1 MNDPITTIVLI
12 EDDEDDYIITRD
24 LLDEVER
31 GRFELQWVSTYEE
44 ALAWLRAP
52 GADVYLVDY
61 RLGVH
66 NGLDLLREALS
77 QGVRA
82 PIILLTGQGN
92 HEVDVEAMQ
101 AGAADYLVKGHIDSF
116 LLERAIRYAIERKQA
131 EEKLRDAEARY
142 RTLVEQLPAIIY
154 TVALGQTPRT
164 FYISPQIESLLGFSP
179 AEWIADQEL
188 WIKQIHPDDRERVQA
203 EVRSRDARGEP
214 LDLEY
219 RVLARD
225 GRVHWFNN
233 KTALIRDGAGRAVA
247 SHGVMLD
254 ISERKRAEEEVQRHA
269 ARAEALVR
277 TAARLNAVLDLDT
290 VLNTVCEETARALN
304 APAAIAGLYDER
316 HDHILFTATFGLP
329 PDDGRRFHPIP
340 RALYEEHTQ
349 AWGKMVTIPDV
360 QAFPELPNASLF
372 AQYNIRTI
380 GTAAMLRTDQLIGV
394 LNVLTFETARA
405 FNADELALLQGLAD
419 QAAQAIVNARLL
431 EDAERR
437 FRHVEALRN
446 IDVAITSN
454 LDLRLT
460 LTVIL
465 EQVIAELGV
474 DAASLLIYKAYTH
487 SLEFAAGRG
496 FRTDALQ
503 HTHLRLGEGH
513 AGQAALERR
522 VTHVSD
528 LTRPDAGFKRS
539 KLLAGESFVAY
550 YGVPLI
556 AAGQIKGVLEI
567 FHRSPLAPDREWL
580 DFLET
585 LGGQAAIAIDNATLF
600 SDLQRSNIELTLAYD
615 ATIEG
620 WSRALD
626 LRDKE
631 TEGHTQRVTEMTLR
645 LAREM
650 GVGEE
655 ESVNIRRGALLHD
668 IGKMGIP
675 DSILLKPGPLTDDEW
690 AIMRKHP
697 RYAYEMLSPITY
709 LQRALDIPYCH
720 HEKWDGDGYPRGLK
734 GEHIPLS
741 ARIFAVVDVW
751 DALRS
756 DRPYRLAW
764 PEEKVREHIRAGAR
778 SHFDSQVVEMF
789 LKVMSET
796 SN

>member
-1 MNDPITTIVLI
+1 MNDRTTTIVLI

-24 LLDEVER
+24 LLNEVEQ

-66 NGLDLLREALS
+66 DGLELLREALS

-92 HEVDVEAMQ
+92 REVDVEAMQ

-131 EEKLRDAEARY
+131 EEKLREAEARY
-142 RTLVEQLPAIIY
+142 RALVEQLPAIIY
-154 TVALGQTPRT
+154 TVALDQPPRT
-164 FYISPQIESLLGFSP
+164 FYISPQIESLLGFTP
-179 AEWIADQEL
+179 AEWMADREL
-188 WIKQIHPDDRERVQA
+188 WIKQIHPDDRERVLT

-225 GRVHWFNN
+225 GRVLWFNN
-233 KTALIRDGAGRAVA
+233 KTALIRGEAGRAAA

-254 ISERKRAEEEVQRHA
+254 ITERKQAEEEVQRHA
-269 ARAEALVR
+269 ARAEALAR

-290 VLNTVCEETARALN
+290 VLNTVCEETAHALN
-304 APAAIAGLYDER
+304 TPAALAGLYDER
-316 HDHILFTATFGLP
+316 QDHIRFAATFGLP
-329 PDDGRRFHPIP
+329 PDVGRRFQPVP
-340 RALYEEHTQ
+340 RSLYEEYTQ
-349 AWGKMVTIPDV
+349 TRSKLVTIPDV
-360 QAFPELPNASLF
+360 QAFSELPNAPLF
-372 AQYNIRTI
+372 AQHNIRTI
-380 GTAAMLRTDQLIGV
+380 CSAAMLRAGQLIGV
-394 LNVLTFETARA
+394 LNALTFETARV

-446 IDVAITSN
+446 IDLAITSN

-460 LTVIL
+460 LGVIL
-465 EQVIAELGV
+465 EQVTAELHV
-474 DAASLLIYKAYTH
+474 DAASLLIFKEYSH

-496 FRTDALQ
+496 FRTSALQ
-503 HTHLRLGEGH
+503 HTYLRLGEGH
-513 AGQAALERR
+513 AGQAALKRQAIYIP
-522 VTHVSD
+522 D
-528 LTRPDAGFKRS
+528 LTQPDSGFKRA
-539 KLLAGESFVAY
+539 KLLAGEDLVAY
-550 YGVPLI
+550 YAVPLI
-556 AAGQIKGVLEI
+556 AKGQIKGVLEI
-567 FHRSPLAPDREWL
+567 FHRSPLDPNPEWL
-580 DFLET
+580 EFLAT

-600 SDLQRSNIELTLAYD
+600 NDLQRSNAELIVAYD

-620 WSRALD
+620 WSHALD

-631 TEGHTQRVTEMTLR
+631 TEGHTLRVTEMSLR
-645 LAREM
+645 LAQAM
-650 GVGEE
+650 GMTSEE
-655 ESVNIRRGALLHD
+655 LVQVRRGGLLHD
-668 IGKMGIP
+668 IGKMGVP

-690 AIMRKHP
+690 VIMRKHP
-697 RYAYEMLSPITY
+697 GFAYEMLSPITY
-709 LQRALDIPYCH
+709 LRRALDIPYCH
-720 HEKWDGDGYPRGLK
+720 HEKWDGSGYPRGLK
-734 GEHIPLS
+734 GEQIPLA

-756 DRPYRLAW
+756 DRPYRPAW
-764 PEEKVREHIRAGAR
+764 PEERVREHIRAGAG
-778 SHFDSQVVEMF
+778 SHFDPQVVEMF

-796 SN
+796 SS